1 MKGATLSQP
10 LRILVV
16 DDELSMRELL
26 EIVLENAGYA
36 VRLADNV
43 EAATELLQ
51 EEAFDAVITDLYMG
65 NDREAGMRLV
75 EWLAENAPHVPA
87 IMITAHGSV
96 ELAVEAIRRGA
107 IDYVQKPFKNDEI
120 KLRVERA
127 IAQRNLQRENE
138 AMRAEQTRRSK
149 LDGMI
154 GQSAAFKKVH
164 DMVRRVANLP
174 STVALHGESGAGK
187 EVVAR
192 SLHQL
197 SKRNDKPFVA
207 INCGGI
213 PESLLESELFG
224 YKKGAFTGA
233 TEDKEGLFVVAN
245 GGTLFLDEIGDMP
258 LQLQVKLLRVLDN
271 STVTPVGGTTSVK
284 VDVRIIS
291 ATNRDLEQ
299 MAEDGTFRSDL
310 YYRLNVIPIVIPPLR
325 ERKDDIPLLVRH
337 FVDVQ
342 AKALDRPKLEVSTE
356 AMEALVQYH
365 WPGNVR
371 ELANCMERAVALS
384 GDRIE
389 LSDLP
394 GGVQHYEPPAP
405 KADTGIDWDAGG
417 IDLEARTAEF
427 EISIIQQALERA
439 RYSQKRAAQLLS
451 LSPRSLRY
459 RLQKYGLDNH

>member
-1 MKGATLSQP
+1 MSQP
-10 LRILVV
+10 LHILVV

-26 EIVLENAGYA
+26 EIVLENAGYK
-36 VRLADNV
+36 VYLADCV
-43 EAATELLQ
+43 DAAVAILQ
-51 EEAFDAVITDLYMG
+51 AESIDAVITDLFMG
-65 NDREAGMRLV
+65 NDREAGMRMV
-75 EWLAENAPHVPA
+75 EWLAENARHIPA

-96 ELAVEAIRRGA
+96 ELAVEAVQRGA
-107 IDYVQKPFKNDEI
+107 VDYVQKPFKNEEI
-120 KLRVERA
+120 KIRVERA
-127 IAQRNLQRENE
+127 ISQRNLRRENE

-154 GQSAAFKKVH
+154 GQSAAFNRVN

-197 SKRNDKPFVA
+197 SKRNGKPFVA

-213 PESLLESELFG
+213 PETLLESELFG

-233 TEDKEGLFVVAN
+233 ADDKEGLFVVAS

-258 LQLQVKLLRVLDN
+258 IQLQVKLLRVLDN
-271 STVTPVGGTTSVK
+271 SMVTPVGGTSSIK

-325 ERKDDIPLLVRH
+325 ERRDDIPLLVRH
-337 FVDVQ
+337 FKEVQ
-342 AKALDRPKLEVSTE
+342 SNALERDNPEITAE
-356 AMEALVQYH
+356 AMDALVKYH

-384 GDRIE
+384 GGRIE

-405 KADTGIDWDAGG
+405 KTDAGIDWDAGG

-427 EISIIQQALERA
+427 EVTIIQQALERA
-439 RYSQKRAAQLLS
+439 RFSQKRAAHLLS

-459 RLQKYGLDNH
+459 RLQKYGLDNHSS